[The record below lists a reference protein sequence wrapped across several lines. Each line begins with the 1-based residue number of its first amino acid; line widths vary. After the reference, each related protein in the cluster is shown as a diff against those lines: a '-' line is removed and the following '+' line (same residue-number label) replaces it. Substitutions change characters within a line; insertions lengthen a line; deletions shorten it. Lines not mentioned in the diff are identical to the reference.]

1 MRSNKKLLALAVA
14 AAPLVSV
21 GASAQENAAKPQ
33 ADMGS
38 IEEVVIVAR
47 LKSSAED
54 VVFERLE
61 HEAVTDLLSSELIG
75 RIGDSNVATA
85 LRRVPGVTLI
95 DDKFIYVRGL
105 GERYSSTLLNGAAV
119 PTPDLTRS
127 VLPLDIFPTN
137 IVESLAVQKGFTTD
151 MPAAFGGGTVD
162 IRTKGIPDELV
173 FNVEVGTSY
182 NSETSGSGLSYNG
195 GGDDEWGTDDGTRSL
210 PYELS
215 EAFKTYT
222 GDISPSNILRVMQQQ
237 GLDASFADAQAI
249 NRELATAL
257 KRDLT
262 IYDDD
267 PGENISGEVNL
278 GNRYYL
284 DNGMEFGFL
293 SGISYDHAFDTKE
306 TFSRDI
312 ADPDEQ
318 VERSTESTREIN
330 ITGNL
335 GLGFRLNEEQ
345 EISTTTLFLRNTDDV
360 AAISDYHNDNRPLSG
375 TTGFRDWN
383 IRFEEREMLVNQIKG
398 THVWGQETRDF
409 LGMENVH
416 EMLPFLDQLK
426 LDWYYSDSEVTTDIP
441 SEVTVIGGTQ
451 TVAGTGEVLSSAI
464 QANDAMAAYRFT
476 ELEDEVLSQGW
487 QLSLPLFVGDFAIEV
502 SGGWDYVRKNREYRQ
517 TDLNLGTTDPD
528 VLAVVTDPL
537 SDIFSDENIL
547 NPDYNFALNLSAAS
561 ARSYLAATTNE
572 SMFFKADVT
581 WQDTWRLIAGTRYEE
596 YVQVGLPWEPLNY
609 SGSQISMDPVEL
621 EEAVFTDDQ
630 IYPALSLVYM
640 GQDFWAET
648 FQVRFNFSETVVRPD
663 LREIADTSYLDPL
676 TGALVFGNP
685 DVVPSD
691 VTNFDVRAEWFFDNG
706 DNFTVSLFY
715 KDISDPIESF
725 ERGASDTKVASEII
739 NAESAELYGLEVEWL
754 KELSFLGE
762 VFYPFFVA
770 GNLTLLDHEL
780 QVGDRADSP
789 TNKVRGLAGASDYV
803 VNFQLGFDSDD
814 GMHAAT
820 LVYNVYDERLYTAGR
835 LGSPDAFEQ
844 PFNSLDLT
852 YSFYPTENII
862 VKAKL
867 KNILDESITIE
878 RGGVDIYEE
887 DKGQEGSLS
896 VQWQF

>member
-14 AAPLVSV
+14 AAPFASV
-21 GASAQENAAKPQ
+21 GVSAEDGTAPK
-33 ADMGS
+33 ADVGA

-47 LKSSAED
+47 LKSAAED
-54 VVFERLE
+54 VIFERLE

-75 RIGDSNVATA
+75 RIGDSNVASA
-85 LRRVPGVTLI
+85 LRRVPGVTLV

-137 IVESLAVQKGFTTD
+137 IVESLAVQKGFTAD
-151 MPAAFGGGTVD
+151 MPAAFGGGNVD
-162 IRTKGIPDELV
+162 IRTKGIPEEFL

-195 GGDDEWGTDDGTRSL
+195 GGDDEWGTDDGTRAL

-215 EAFKTYT
+215 QAFRDYQ
-222 GDISPSNILRVMQQQ
+222 GDISPANILQSLNQQ
-237 GLDASFADAQAI
+237 GANASIGDAQLI
-249 NRELATAL
+249 NRQLATSL
-257 KRDLT
+257 KRDLS
-262 IYDDD
+262 IYQDD

-293 SGISYDHAFDTKE
+293 SGLSYDHAFDTKE
-306 TFSRDI
+306 TLSRDI

-318 VERSTESTREIN
+318 IERKTESTRAIN

-345 EISTTTLFLRNTDDV
+345 EITTTTLFLRNTDDD
-360 AAISDYHNDNRPLSG
+360 ASIADYHNDNRPLSG
-375 TTGFRDWN
+375 DTGFRDWN
-383 IRFEEREMLVNQIKG
+383 IRFEEREMLVNQAKG
-398 THVWGQETRDF
+398 THVWGAETRDL
-409 LGMENVH
+409 LGLENLDA
-416 EMLPFLDQLK
+416 MFPFLDQLK
-426 LDWYYSDSEVTTDIP
+426 LDWYYSDSKVTTDIP
-441 SEVTVIGGTQ
+441 TEVTVIGGTQ
-451 TVAGTGEVLSSAI
+451 TTAGTGEVLSASV
-464 QANDAMAAYRFT
+464 QPNDAMAAYRFT
-476 ELEDEVLSQGW
+476 DLDDEVLSQGW
-487 QLSLPLFVGDFAIEV
+487 QLSLPLFVGEFEIEL
-502 SGGWDYVRKNREYRQ
+502 SGGWDYVRKNRTYRQ

-528 VLAVVTDPL
+528 VLALVTDPL
-537 SDIFSDENIL
+537 SDIFADDNIL
-547 NPDYNFALNLSAAS
+547 NPDYSFTLNLSAAS

-572 SMFFKADVT
+572 SMFLKTDIT
-581 WQDTWRLIAGTRYEE
+581 WQDTWRLIAGGRYEE

-609 SGSQISMDPVEL
+609 RGSQISTDIDEL
-621 EEAVFTDDQ
+621 NDAVFTDDK

-691 VTNFDVRAEWFFDNG
+691 VTNLDLRAEWFFDNG
-706 DNFTVSLFY
+706 DSFTLSLFY

-739 NAESAELYGLEVEWL
+739 NAESAELYGMEIEWL
-754 KELSFLGE
+754 KELAFLGDA
-762 VFYPFFVA
+762 FNPFFVS

-789 TNKVRGLAGASDYV
+789 TNKVRGLSGASDYV
-803 VNFQLGFDSDD
+803 VNFQFGFDSDD
-814 GMHAAT
+814 GKHAGT

-835 LGSPDAFEQ
+835 LGAPDAFEQ
-844 PFNSLDLT
+844 PFHSLDLT
-852 YSFYPTENII
+852 YSYYPTENITI
-862 VKAKL
+862 KAKL
-867 KNILDESITIE
+867 KNLLDESVVIE

-887 DKGQEGSLS
+887 DKGQAGSLS